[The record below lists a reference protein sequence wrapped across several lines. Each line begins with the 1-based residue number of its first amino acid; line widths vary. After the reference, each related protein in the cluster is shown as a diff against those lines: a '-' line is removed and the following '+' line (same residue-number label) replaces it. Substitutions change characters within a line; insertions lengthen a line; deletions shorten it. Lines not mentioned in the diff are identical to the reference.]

1 MSNIVT
7 AIVGGVTGAV
17 SGMHRF
23 LWDFAK
29 SFGDNPIGGYLI
41 ILLIAFPL
49 WISVLAVWIVVNV
62 VRAIINH

>member
-7 AIVGGVTGAV
+7 AIVGGITGAV
-17 SGMHRF
+17 SGMHGL

-29 SFGDNPIGGYLI
+29 RFGDNPIGSYLI
-41 ILLIAFPL
+41 ILFIALPL
-49 WISVLAVWIVVNV
+49 WISLLAVWIVVNV